1 MAIKICE
8 YGGLTASADAGS
20 GVGRRLMLSVLV
32 IVAATDA
39 RGVATRGADTTP
51 GTSSGMMMD
60 LEADDTTPTAAHT
73 FRSPPPGSVKITTPL
88 VILTDVAD
96 AEDTVGLLQGRGST
110 IADVPGGLQG
120 PGNNDSITLF
130 AGVLADGT
138 FELYMLEGATG
149 APNRTIQ
156 RYTSKDL
163 ISYVA
168 AAAPALPPS
177 EISSAAIA
185 KDNATGAFL
194 MVVYR
199 PRHEEVVQTNVC
211 STSINASHGSELPSF
226 QCGGQAYACHT
237 SCIHTHFE
245 CLRDHSTGIEVP
257 FCNCSSCNYTDVK
270 SVSDGHA
277 AYVYKST
284 NGQTWTP
291 VVASAGAPSW
301 IGYPSS
307 GLLHHPTLGWIDWHV
322 QLENLAAP
330 GKMFPD
336 NLGRTKRRVIGIR
349 SSTDGVT
356 WVNAT
361 TGGEQCST
369 LAPHP
374 NLDPPEMEF
383 AGLMPFWYGDRIAA
397 VATNYAP
404 SPIATNPAVLIDF
417 SSAVRTKKPQNAL
430 MGPFMQQVRPLSL
443 HIV

>member
-1 MAIKICE
+1 MALKIDG
-8 YGGLTASADAGS
+8 YGGLTASQAG
-20 GVGRRLMLSVLV
+20 GVGRRLMLSALAV
-32 IVAATDA
+32 VAATDV
-39 RGVATRGADTTP
+39 RGTDATSP
-51 GTSSGMMMD
+51 GTSGMMD
-60 LEADDTTPTAAHT
+60 LEADEATPTATHT
-73 FRSPPPGSVKITTPL
+73 LRAPPPGSVKITTPL

-96 AEDTVGLLQGRGST
+96 AEDPVGLLQGRGST
-110 IADVPGGLQG
+110 VADVPGGLRG
-120 PGNNDSITLF
+120 PGSNDSITLF

-138 FELYMLEGATG
+138 FELYMLEGAVG
-149 APNRTIQ
+149 AQNRTIQ

-163 ISYVA
+163 INYVA
-168 AAAPALPPS
+168 AAAPALPPT

-194 MVVYR
+194 MVVYK
-199 PRHEEVVQTNVC
+199 PRHEEVVHTNIC
-211 STSINASHGSELPSF
+211 STSINASHGSELPSL
-226 QCGGQAYACHT
+226 QCGGQAYACDT

-245 CLRDHSTGIEVP
+245 CVRNHSTGIEVP
-257 FCNCSSCNYTDVK
+257 LCNCSSCNYTEVIPVK
-270 SVSDGHA
+270 DGHA

-291 VVASAGAPSW
+291 VVASGAPSW
-301 IGYPSS
+301 NGYPSS

-322 QLENLAAP
+322 HLENVSAP

-336 NLGRTKRRVIGIR
+336 DLGRTKRRVIGIR

-404 SPIATNPAVLIDF
+404 SPIATNPAVAIDH
-417 SSAVRTKKPQNAL
+417 SSSLRAKKQQNTL
-430 MGPFMQQVRPLSL
+430 MGPFMQQVRPVVFA
-443 HIV
+443 H